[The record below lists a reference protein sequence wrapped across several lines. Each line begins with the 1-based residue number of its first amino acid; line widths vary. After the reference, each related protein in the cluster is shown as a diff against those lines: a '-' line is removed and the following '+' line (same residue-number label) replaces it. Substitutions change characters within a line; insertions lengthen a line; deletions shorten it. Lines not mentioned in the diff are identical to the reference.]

1 MMSRQNSWRS
11 HMVTLEERVRHL
23 YNTYGQG
30 KPMGQSWPKD
40 TKRPYFFL
48 HRTFLRE
55 QDLLV
60 IFNTK
65 RCRYNCYFCSL
76 PSVCSPLWVSEQD
89 ILDQFEYILNEL
101 KHSLSVLDRITIS
114 NNGSV
119 LDQETMPPQSLI
131 KISSCIKEIRR
142 VRTLVLE
149 TRLEFVDCR
158 TIKKIKEANPR
169 AALKILTGFETLNP
183 DIRDKI
189 LGKKETLSVFEDGL
203 NKVAESRADL
213 TAFVLFKPS
222 PTMTDSEAYLE
233 ANASIEYLVRQC
245 KRRNI
250 QLTVRL
256 NPMYAAKGSR
266 WAEAALALPEYKPP
280 RLSDV
285 LKLAVEK
292 RSMGIPIYIGL
303 STENLDLEGGSYRFR
318 EDYSPELLKK
328 AILFN
333 TCRILEVMEV
343 C

>member
-1 MMSRQNSWRS
+1 MM
-11 HMVTLEERVRHL
+11 TLEERVRHL
-23 YNTYGQG
+23 YNAYGQR
-30 KPMGQSWPKD
+30 KPMDQSCPKN

-55 QDLLV
+55 QDLIM

-76 PSVCSPLWVSEQD
+76 PSVSSPLWVSEQD
-89 ILDQFEYILNEL
+89 ILDQFEYVLNEL

-142 VRTLVLE
+142 VRTLLLE
-149 TRLEFVDCR
+149 TRLEFVDCG

-169 AALKILTGFETLNP
+169 ATLNILTGFETLNP
-183 DIRDKI
+183 HIRDNI

-203 NKVAESRADL
+203 NKVAETKADL

-233 ANASIEYLVRQC
+233 ANASIEYLVRRC

-266 WAEAALALPEYKPP
+266 WAEVAFALPEYKPP

-285 LKLAVEK
+285 LKLALEK

-318 EDYSPELLKK
+318 EDYSPELLKR

-333 TCRILEVMEV
+333 TCRISEVMEV